1 MRNFRQ
7 LWMALPLLA
16 LFSASG
22 WAASSGTLVLSGT
35 VPLVNDLAVTANGT
49 NNTSLNI
56 SGGESA
62 KLVASVAETSNN
74 ATGYT
79 ITLAS
84 ANGGQ
89 LTNAADAT
97 KKTSYQVSYNGGS
110 YAQPSAAAATVKSV
124 SSLSAQTTNTSA
136 VRVTVTA
143 YPGAPAGTY
152 SDTLTLTIVANP

>member
-16 LFSASG
+16 FFSASG

-35 VPLVNDLAVTANGT
+35 VPLVNDLVVAANGT

-62 KLVASVAETSNN
+62 RLVASVAETSNN

-89 LTNAADAT
+89 LTNTADAT
-97 KKTSYQVSYNGGS
+97 KKTSYQVSYNGGG

-124 SSLSAQTTNTSA
+124 SSLGAQTTNTSA
-136 VRVTVTA
+136 VRVNVTA